1 MACGA
6 PGVMTWTIRHRNGR
20 SMSMTTHEATLD
32 ADEVVARARSL
43 RELIRAQQ
51 DEAEELGHYTAA
63 VHERMI
69 ELGLYHLLTPR
80 RYGGHEVSLKTWL
93 RPVLEISAGEPGT
106 AWCYCLGP
114 SPTRRAKESR
124 VRRVCVSKCKSG

>member
-1 MACGA
+1 MRTGVVPRVLRGA
-6 PGVMTWTIRHRNGR
+6 GHGEQAAGCDDVDDQHRNGR
-20 SMSMTTHEATLD
+20 SMSTTTHEATLD

-43 RELIRAQQ
+43 KDLIRAQQ

-80 RYGGHEVSLKTWL
+80 RYGGYEVSLKSWL
-93 RPVLEISAGEPGT
+93 RAVIEISAVAPGPG
-106 AWCYCLGP
+106 WCYCL
-114 SPTRRAKESR
+114 
-124 VRRVCVSKCKSG
+124 